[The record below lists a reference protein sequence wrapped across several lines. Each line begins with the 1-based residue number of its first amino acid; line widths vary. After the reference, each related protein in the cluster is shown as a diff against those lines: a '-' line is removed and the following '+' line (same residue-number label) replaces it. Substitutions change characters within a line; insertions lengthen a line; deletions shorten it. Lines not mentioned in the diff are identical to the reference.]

1 MNEMK
6 YIFGPVPS
14 RRLGRSLGVSPIPKK
29 ACNYSCVYCQLGRTD
44 KMTAKRQE
52 FFPLEKILE
61 EFDSVEN
68 IDEKCDVITIVGEG
82 EPTLYSR
89 LGDLIIEL
97 QLRTEK
103 PVAVITNGALLADED
118 VRNELM
124 PADIVL
130 PSLDSINQEMFKRVD
145 RAHGSIKYEDV
156 YNGLVQFSKDYKG
169 QLFLEIML
177 MDGINDDEASLNEFK
192 RLSSKVRYDR
202 LYINTP
208 VRPPAEAD
216 IRECKPESIERAV
229 NILGGISID
238 SLANGSFSS
247 DIEDDY
253 EAVLSIIGRH
263 PMNQFEITS
272 FLESRGNKEISD
284 IFEKLKTNNR
294 VEAKEYKGYV
304 TYRFKQGL

>member
-1 MNEMK
+1 MSEMK

-14 RRLGRSLGVSPIPKK
+14 RRLGESLGVSPIPKK
-29 ACNYSCVYCQLGRTD
+29 TCNYSCVYCQLGRTD

-61 EFDSVEN
+61 EFDSVDGV
-68 IDEKCDVITIVGEG
+68 DEKCDVITIVGEG

-118 VRNELM
+118 VRNELL

-145 RAHGSIKYEDV
+145 RSHGSIKFDEV
-156 YNGLVQFSKDYKG
+156 YDGLVKFSNEYKG
-169 QLFLEIML
+169 QLFLEVML
-177 MDGINDDEASLNEFK
+177 MDGINDDEKSLYEFK
-192 RLSSKVRYDR
+192 RLASKVRYDR

-216 IRECKPESIERAV
+216 IRECKPEAIERAV

-238 SLANGSFSS
+238 SLASGSFSS

-263 PMNQFEITS
+263 PMNQFEIKS
-272 FLESRGNKEISD
+272 FLESRKSENTEN
-284 IFEKLKTNNR
+284 IFEELKSNER

-304 TYRFKQGL
+304 TYRFK